1 MNVRHLVALVAA
13 SAAFVPAQAHQAK
26 KAPIIVTG
34 TAITLDNWI
43 HRTSG
48 QLEQNLQY
56 PNYLMGR
63 EPSEGVVRVRF
74 ACSDDGTPAAVT
86 LAQSSGHAE
95 LDSAAMRAVRDIRS
109 LHPLP
114 DGLAHD
120 QQYQAVVLFAASQPS
135 YDRQIAA
142 LRDEAR
148 QMASARGASPSVAIT
163 LVQAAH

>member
-1 MNVRHLVALVAA
+1 MHIRFPVALIAA
-13 SAAFVPAQAHQAK
+13 SVAFLPAQAHQTK
-26 KAPIIVTG
+26 KAIVVTG
-34 TAITLDNWI
+34 ESITLNNWV

-48 QLEQNLQY
+48 QLERNLQY

-63 EPSEGVVRVRF
+63 EANEGVVKVRF

-86 LAQSSGHAE
+86 LAQSSGHHD
-95 LDSAAMRAVRDIRS
+95 LDNAAMRAVRGIRS

-114 DGLAHD
+114 NGLAHD
-120 QQYQAVVLFAASQPS
+120 QQYQAIVLFAASQPS

-148 QMASARGASPSVAIT
+148 QMASAGGASPSVAIT
-163 LVQAAH
+163 LVQAAP